1 MTFLNLEDETGLVNV
16 ICPVGVWNRYRRVAR
31 QAPAMIVRG
40 ILERSEEGVVNVIAD
55 RLEPLDTAIRTT
67 SRDFR

>member
-1 MTFLNLEDETGLVNV
+1 V
-16 ICPVGVWNRYRRVAR
+16 CPVGVWNRYRRVAR

-40 ILERSEEGVVNVIAD
+40 ILERSEEGVVNVVAD
-55 RLEPLDTAIRTT
+55 RLEALDTGIRTV

>member
-1 MTFLNLEDETGLVNV
+1 M
-16 ICPVGVWNRYRRVAR
+16 WNRYRRVAR

-40 ILERSEEGVVNVIAD
+40 ILERSEEGVVNVLAD
-55 RLEPLDTAIRTT
+55 RLEPLETTIRTV